1 MPAKKYNDFEEGPE
15 VQKLAKQQPP
25 NSQVPLMRNYVPIT
39 CPHCTVVFVEIASDR
54 ITSNKASEC
63 RDHLKVCASDAAK
76 SDHRRPL
83 VITETKATPKAPKRK
98 RVIDVSSVPSAK
110 RGRGDGPS
118 QVEEDAPKPAPEP
131 PTDDDIVTIYALIFL
146 PTAKRVYTGRTKD
159 PDRRLNQHA
168 SRGSK
173 CRLVRNAFRKHGRKS
188 FALEPILRCR
198 AADADANESYWI
210 IQNQTLY
217 PDGYNLRHGSKAGDA
232 DDGALDTALVPVCT
246 GVVPFEGFAD
256 EAKACAEGWEDVAE
270 IARDLDDSRNEV
282 DEVCKDLLRE
292 VHPDAHGD
300 EARTY
305 TATEVAAMLNTVR
318 GAVA

>member
-1 MPAKKYNDFEEGPE
+1 MSTRFSYRDFEEVATYEEDGFTTVEFKCPYE
-15 VQKLAKQQPP
+15 SDACKTRLKMKRKDV
-25 NSQVPLMRNYVPIT
+25 VNY
-39 CPHCTVVFVEIASDR
+39 
-54 ITSNKASEC
+54 KASRA
-63 RDHLKVCASDAAK
+63 RDHLLCCKGKDSSGNFAFNDPRVCAIRTGAA
-76 SDHRRPL
+76 
-83 VITETKATPKAPKRK
+83 TGKRDI
-98 RVIDVSSVPSAK
+98 RVTAK
-110 RGRGDGPS
+110 RGRGEES
-118 QVEEDAPKPAPEP
+118 ESVEDAFKPP
-131 PTDDDIVTIYALIFL
+131 PVPPIDEDIVTIYALVFL

-217 PDGYNLRHGSKAGDA
+217 PNGYNLRHGSKAGDG

-270 IARDLDDSRNEV
+270 IACDLNDSRNEV
-282 DEVCKDLLRE
+282 DEVCKDLLRQ
-292 VHPDAHGD
+292 VHPDAHGG
-300 EARTY
+300 EAHTY

-318 GAVA
+318 GAV